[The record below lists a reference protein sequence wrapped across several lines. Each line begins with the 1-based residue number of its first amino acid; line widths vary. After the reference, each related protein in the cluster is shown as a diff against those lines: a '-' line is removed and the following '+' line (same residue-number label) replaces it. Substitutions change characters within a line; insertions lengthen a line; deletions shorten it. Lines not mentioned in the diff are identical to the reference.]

1 MTGEKIEMIALLQIK
16 KRRHWT
22 IINFKEFWVYRNY
35 NGETGIKE
43 EKRMK
48 SYVRHQSLF
57 QDKREKF

>member
-1 MTGEKIEMIALLQIK
+1 MIALLQIK

-48 SYVRHQSLF
+48 SYARHQSLF